1 MNNIFIDSWFKQCAM
16 YKAKSLSDE
25 KVIFGGKKLF
35 FERMKNRITK
45 EEFKIKK
52 LLLLYVIGESNYYGN
67 RKFDFQIIENNK
79 LIFKPCLKTKIE
91 LQLPKLRK
99 NYQKILFK
107 LEQATNDKLL
117 PVTIALDLDFI
128 YITFDENFLKQEI
141 ASKVKNRI
149 MTLDLN
155 PNYIGFSVIDWKSED
170 SKSIIKTSCI
180 SIKQLNDKQFEL
192 KDLKVSSEDSRMKYL
207 VNKRVFETFEVA
219 KYLVNMA
226 RQYHVESFGI
236 EDLTIKSSEKGKGS
250 KYNRLVN
257 NLWNRG
263 KLVSNIEK
271 RLNICGIKLYKILPQ
286 YSSFVGNI
294 MNRQYF
300 DPIAS
305 SIEISRRCYCFKNK
319 IKPVLFPDFKK
330 SISVITK
337 SLEEFSDNVVKL
349 VDIKDWRELYR
360 QVKSLKLKYRVSLS
374 DKLKVFRLF
383 NKKSLCEFY

>member
-1 MNNIFIDSWFKQCAM
+1 MNTLKLKYQTNKESKNIILNYMKNQNNVIKFLYNRLQENKLLSQIQLTSLANSMNNIFIDSWFKQSAM
-16 YKAKSLSDE
+16 YKAKELDENE

-35 FERMKNRITK
+35 FERLKKRITK
-45 EEFKIKK
+45 EEFQIKK
-52 LLLLYVIGESNYYGN
+52 LLPLHIIGEACKSGN
-67 RKFDFQIIENNK
+67 RKFEFNIIEENK
-79 LIFKPCLKTKIE
+79 LIFKPCFKTKIE

-107 LEQATNDKLL
+107 LEQATTDKKL
-117 PVTIALDLDFI
+117 PVTISLDLDFI
-128 YITFDENFLKQEI
+128 YITYDENFLKQEI

-155 PNYIGFSVIDWKSED
+155 PNFIGFSIIDWKEED
-170 SKSIIKTSCI
+170 SKSIIKTGCI

-236 EDLTIKSSEKGKGS
+236 EELSIKSSDKGKGS

-271 RLNICGIKLYKILPQ
+271 RLNICGIKL
-286 YSSFVGNI
+286 S
-294 MNRQYF
+294 
-300 DPIAS
+300 
-305 SIEISRRCYCFKNK
+305 
-319 IKPVLFPDFKK
+319 
-330 SISVITK
+330 
-337 SLEEFSDNVVKL
+337 EFL
-349 VDIKDWRELYR
+349 
-360 QVKSLKLKYRVSLS
+360 
-374 DKLKVFRLF
+374 
-383 NKKSLCEFY
+383 